1 MPGRKEKTMGKK
13 IAVLFPG
20 IGYHTDK
27 PLLYYSRE
35 LARERGYEIKEIKY
49 GALPSGIKG
58 NHAKMLEAFQKAL
71 QDAKEQLTEVL
82 FEQYEDV
89 LFLSKSIGTAVAA
102 AYARERRVQ
111 ARQVY
116 YTPVEESFEAI
127 EREGI
132 VFHGTSDPWARTE
145 VIKEACQKRGLPL
158 YLTEKANHSME
169 TGETLADIR
178 TIQNIM
184 EKTASYMDK
193 RRDFHVSHS
202 LI

>member
-1 MPGRKEKTMGKK
+1 MGKK

-49 GALPSGIKG
+49 GDLPSGIKG

-71 QDAKEQLTEVL
+71 QDAKEQLTEVS

-127 EREGI
+127 EREGN
-132 VFHGTSDPWARTE
+132 R
-145 VIKEACQKRGLPL
+145 KESP
-158 YLTEKANHSME
+158 
-169 TGETLADIR
+169 
-178 TIQNIM
+178 
-184 EKTASYMDK
+184 
-193 RRDFHVSHS
+193 
-202 LI
+202 

>member
-1 MPGRKEKTMGKK
+1 MRKK

-49 GALPSGIKG
+49 GELPSGIKG

-71 QDAKEQLTEVL
+71 QDAKEQLNGVS

-102 AYARERRVQ
+102 ACASECGIF

-127 EREGI
+127 GREGI
-132 VFHGTSDPWARTE
+132 VFHGTADPWARTE
-145 VIKEACQKRGLPL
+145 VIEKACQERGLPL
-158 YLTEKANHSME
+158 YLTEQANHSME
-169 TGETLADIR
+169 TGEVLADIR
-178 TIQNIM
+178 IMQDIM
-184 EKTASYMDK
+184 EKTTAYMEK
-193 RRDFHVSHS
+193 GREPYVSHNS
-202 LI
+202 F